1 VIFIIMLTRS
11 FIFLAALLLTAC
23 ASSPVQNPV
32 AKINFGII
40 ESLKPIALDASTH
53 GGAAAGQ
60 VFGQIGGS
68 SGGVGRGA
76 FVGMILG
83 GVIGGTA
90 GREAGIATKPG
101 LEIWVKLEEYEQS
114 VYAMQPAQPDAFKV
128 GQRVKVIRKGNTAR
142 VEALDEVATSAP
154 VAAPVQP

>member
-1 VIFIIMLTRS
+1 MLTRS

-23 ASSPVQNPV
+23 ANSPSQNSV

-60 VFGQIGGS
+60 VFGQVGGA

-114 VYAMQPAQPDAFKV
+114 VYAMQAGEPNAFKV

-142 VEALDEVATSAP
+142 IEALDEVAASAP
-154 VAAPVQP
+154 VAAPVLP

>member
-1 VIFIIMLTRS
+1 MLIRF
-11 FIFLAALLLTAC
+11 FIFFTALLLTAC
-23 ASSPVQNPV
+23 ANPSGQSNV
-32 AKINFGII
+32 AKINFGVI
-40 ESLKPIALDASTH
+40 ESLKPIALDASTY

-60 VFGQIGGS
+60 VFGQVGGA

-142 VEALDEVATSAP
+142 IEALDVVAVSSP

>member
-1 VIFIIMLTRS
+1 MLIRF
-11 FIFLAALLLTAC
+11 FIFLTALFLTAC
-23 ASSPVQNPV
+23 ANPSAPSNV
-32 AKINFGII
+32 AKINFGVI

-60 VFGQIGGS
+60 VFGQVGGS
-68 SGGVGRGA
+68 SAGVGRGA

-83 GVIGGTA
+83 GVLGGTV
-90 GREAGIATKPG
+90 GNQAGIATKPG

-114 VYAMQPAQPDAFKV
+114 VYAMQPALPDAFKV

-142 VEALDEVATSAP
+142 IEALDEIPASAP
-154 VAAPVQP
+154 IAAPVKP

>member
-1 VIFIIMLTRS
+1 MMRRLLLTGV
-11 FIFLAALLLTAC
+11 LAAALTAC
-23 ASSPVQNPV
+23 ASAPTYQSV
-32 AKINFGII
+32 AKINFGVI

-53 GGAAAGQ
+53 GGAAVGQ
-60 VFGQIGGS
+60 VFGQVGGA

-76 FVGMILG
+76 FVGMVLG

-114 VYAMQPAQPDAFKV
+114 VYAMQPGAPDSFKV
-128 GQRVKVIRKGNTAR
+128 GQRVKVIRKGNTTQ
-142 VEALDEVATSAP
+142 VEAIPADAP
-154 VAAPVQP
+154 SKP

>member
-1 VIFIIMLTRS
+1 MLIRS
-11 FIFLAALLLTAC
+11 FIFLCALLLTAC
-23 ASSPVQNPV
+23 ANAPAQNAV

-40 ESLKPIALDASTH
+40 ESLKPIALDASSH

-60 VFGQIGGS
+60 IFGQVGGA

-114 VYAMQPAQPDAFKV
+114 VYAMQPAQPDAFTV

-142 VEALDEVATSAP
+142 IEALDQTAASAP